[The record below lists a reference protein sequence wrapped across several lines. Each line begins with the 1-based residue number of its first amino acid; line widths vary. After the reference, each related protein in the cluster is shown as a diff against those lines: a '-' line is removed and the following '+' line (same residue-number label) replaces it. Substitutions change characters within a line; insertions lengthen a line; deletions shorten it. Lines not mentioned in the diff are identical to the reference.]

1 MPVARLHHAVRHRT
15 AHWSPGARGLAWAS
29 GAGLF
34 FGLLNALVRSLMQDL
49 HPFQAQ
55 FLRYFFGLVVL
66 LPLVVLHGAAAYR
79 PQNLTAQFTRGAV
92 HTVGLLLWFAAL
104 PMIPLADTTAIGF
117 TTPIFTMIGALV
129 FFKEPMRWERWA
141 ATAAGFAGVL
151 IVVGPRLSGSGG
163 GWHLAMLA
171 SAPVFAASFLLTKA
185 LTRTE
190 KAGVILLWQAV
201 SITIFSAPLAW
212 WHWHPMTATQ
222 WAGFAFCGLL
232 GSVGHYCLT
241 RSFAAAEISATQSA
255 KFLDLVWAALFGF
268 IVFGEL
274 PQPAALL
281 GGGLICGATI
291 WLARRESQG
300 ATSAVPAAVA
310 ARSPASPGPTA

>member
-1 MPVARLHHAVRHRT
+1 MN
-15 AHWSPGARGLAWAS
+15 W
-29 GAGLF
+29 
-34 FGLLNALVRSLMQDL
+34 
-49 HPFQAQ
+49 
-55 FLRYFFGLVVL
+55 
-66 LPLVVLHGAAAYR
+66 
-79 PQNLTAQFTRGAV
+79 
-92 HTVGLLLWFAAL
+92 
-104 PMIPLADTTAIGF
+104 
-117 TTPIFTMIGALV
+117 
-129 FFKEPMRWERWA
+129 
-141 ATAAGFAGVL
+141 
-151 IVVGPRLSGSGG
+151 
-163 GWHLAMLA
+163 
-171 SAPVFAASFLLTKA
+171 
-185 LTRTE
+185 
-190 KAGVILLWQAV
+190 LWQAV

-281 GGGLICGATI
+281 VGGLICGATI

-310 ARSPASPGPTA
+310 TRSPASPGPTA